1 MNFNYNG
8 TVNRIFRKGKEKKME
23 MKPIDLNLESN
34 ERTFENDTMIAV
46 KSNNLKNNTLIGSYV
61 IIPKSQVG
69 TPFDLSDKEWMD
81 SKALLKELKDYL
93 DEKYKP
99 DGYNIG
105 WNVGK
110 VGGQEVAHAHMHVIP
125 RYADEPYAGKGLR
138 YWFKQPENIRASL
151 KNSD

>member
-1 MNFNYNG
+1 M
-8 TVNRIFRKGKEKKME
+8 EK
-23 MKPIDLNLESN
+23 KPIDLNLESN
-34 ERTFENDTMIAV
+34 EKTFENDTMIAV

-81 SKALLKELKDYL
+81 SKALLKELKKYL

-151 KNSD
+151 KDSD

>member
-1 MNFNYNG
+1 MEQLIKFLK
-8 TVNRIFRKGKEKKME
+8 RKEKKME
-23 MKPIDLNLESN
+23 KKPIDLNLESN
-34 ERTFENDTMIAV
+34 EKTFENDTMIAV

-81 SKALLKELKDYL
+81 SKALLKELKKYL

-151 KNSD
+151 KDSD